1 MEFKDTYNLV
11 CNSEPDARIL
21 DWSSPAMMAAVA
33 AMAAPAGIPRR
44 GVCDGGIPRTALIE
58 LQRHCIALRMHGD
71 GDNEKHLDFTYEPKD
86 CEFQLGLLLLYLLLG
101 GPYFFCSCFSQPD
114 YIMHSFCSFSS
125 CRR

>member
-21 DWSSPAMMAAVA
+21 DWSSPAMVAAVA
-33 AMAAPAGIPRR
+33 AMVAPA
-44 GVCDGGIPRTALIE
+44 GIPRTALIE

-71 GDNEKHLDFTYEPKD
+71 GDNERHLDFTYEPKD

-101 GPYFFCSCFSQPD
+101 GPYFFRSCFSQPD